1 MPFACFK
8 NSPNRFA
15 GFQTIKYNFGREVLL
30 FSPLAKRFSLTGNQ
44 PERNFRGLRNVQSVR
59 KPTNTTNTTNSAN
72 SANSANSVNTI
83 NTEKPTKPLNASNQA
98 NTTKQT
104 TKKTKNE
111 IQKIITPKSASR
123 CYISGCAARIYND
136 VGNRAALL

>member
-1 MPFACFK
+1 MPFAGFK

-15 GFQTIKYNFGREVLL
+15 GFQTTKYNFEREVLL

-72 SANSANSVNTI
+72 SADSVSTI
-83 NTEKPTKPLNASNQA
+83 NTEKPTKPLNTSNQA
-98 NTTKQT
+98 NTTKRT

-111 IQKIITPKSASR
+111 TQKIITPKSASR

-136 VGNRAALL
+136 VGSRAALL

>member
-1 MPFACFK
+1 MPFAGFK

-15 GFQTIKYNFGREVLL
+15 GFQTTKYNFEREVLL
-30 FSPLAKRFSLTGNQ
+30 FSPLAKRFSLMGNQ

-59 KPTNTTNTTNSAN
+59 KPTKSTKPTNSAN
-72 SANSANSVNTI
+72 SANTI
-83 NTEKPTKPLNASNQA
+83 NTVKPIKPKCVKSGKYDKTNNEKTE
-98 NTTKQT
+98 
-104 TKKTKNE
+104 KTKNE

-136 VGNRAALL
+136 VGNYAALL

>member
-15 GFQTIKYNFGREVLL
+15 GFQTIKYNFEREVLL

-59 KPTNTTNTTNSAN
+59 KPKNTTNTAN
-72 SANSANSVNTI
+72 SVNSVNTI
-83 NTEKPTKPLNASNQA
+83 NTVKPTKPKCVKSD
-98 NTTKQT
+98 KYD
-104 TKKTKNE
+104 KTNNEKNE
-111 IQKIITPKSASR
+111 KRNTKDNYAEKR
-123 CYISGCAARIYND
+123 
-136 VGNRAALL
+136 VALLYFGLCRPYI

>member
-1 MPFACFK
+1 MPFAGFK
-8 NSPNRFA
+8 NSPDRFA

-30 FSPLAKRFSLTGNQ
+30 FSPSAKRFSLTGNQ

-59 KPTNTTNTTNSAN
+59 KPTNTTN
-72 SANSANSVNTI
+72 SANSANSVNT
-83 NTEKPTKPLNASNQA
+83 EKPTKPLKTSNQT
-98 NTTKQT
+98 NTTKRT

-111 IQKIITPKSASR
+111 TQKIIAPKSASR